1 MPGAEL
7 VRVRFTD
14 GHHQQWHLPEGKAPD
29 EVLEELH
36 RVIVSGQWFR
46 VPDGSK
52 VYSPYAIVSVEI
64 TEDDADDDP
73 SIARRLG
80 EAVGEVIDPD
90 RSGSTR

>member
-1 MPGAEL
+1 MPANEF

-14 GHHQQWHLPEGKAPD
+14 GHHQQWPVPDGKAPD

-64 TEDDADDDP
+64 TERDPNEDP

-80 EAVGEVIDPD
+80 EAVGDVIDPD
-90 RSGSTR
+90 R